1 MLGLVCFQL
10 WPDGEKGLAEGALTG
25 PMDPPVFAYTAQTEA
40 VSTGEGSRA
49 CEVIQADAALGRL
62 GH

>member
-1 MLGLVCFQL
+1 MWYLFCFKL
-10 WPDGEKGLAEGALTG
+10 WPGGEIGLAEGALVA

-49 CEVIQADAALGRL
+49 GELVQTDAALRRI
-62 GH
+62 